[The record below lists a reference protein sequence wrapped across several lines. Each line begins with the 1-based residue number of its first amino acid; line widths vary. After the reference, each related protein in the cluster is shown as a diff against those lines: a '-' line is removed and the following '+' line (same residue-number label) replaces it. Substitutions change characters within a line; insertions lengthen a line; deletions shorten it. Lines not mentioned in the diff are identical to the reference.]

1 VREAAGKAFGP
12 DGVEWPSAKGDLRA
26 WNPDRREV
34 TFRGQVRPKVSAGD
48 ALAREAIQC
57 DRGKPSS
64 KC

>member
-1 VREAAGKAFGP
+1 MREGAGKAFGP
-12 DGVEWPSAKGDLRA
+12 DGVAWPSAKGELRA
-26 WNPDRREV
+26 WDPDRGKV
-34 TFRGQVRPKVSAGD
+34 TFRCEVRLEVAAGD